1 MYPFGYG
8 LGYADITVK
17 AEDVSLKGSVVNVDV
32 LFTNTSKEYCG
43 KQTAQLY
50 LSKPSVKLDQPYQ
63 ELCAFKKSDE
73 LKPLASQK
81 MSLHFDLRDLAS
93 YDTEKEAYVLEQGD
107 YILRA
112 GTSSVETEAIA
123 VIEVKEDVIVRKVHN
138 CLGEADFKDLCL
150 PSRKEELPKNLK
162 HLVLDSSSIT
172 SDKPSFP

>member
-1 MYPFGYG
+1 MHPFGYG

-17 AEDVSLKGSVVNVDV
+17 NWRMSRKLRVLVVNVDV
-32 LFTNTSKEYCG
+32 SFTNTSKEHCG

-50 LSKPSVKLDQPYQ
+50 LSKPSVNLDQPYQ
-63 ELCAFKKSDE
+63 ELCAFKKSEE

-81 MSLHFDLRDLAS
+81 MSLHFDLRDLSS

-123 VIEVKEDVIVRKVHN
+123 VIEVKEEVVVRKVHN
-138 CLGEADFKDLCL
+138 CLGEVDFKDLSL
-150 PSRKEELPKNLK
+150 PSSKEEELPKDLK
-162 HLVLDSSSIT
+162 HIWSWIHLRFLA
-172 SDKPSFP
+172 K